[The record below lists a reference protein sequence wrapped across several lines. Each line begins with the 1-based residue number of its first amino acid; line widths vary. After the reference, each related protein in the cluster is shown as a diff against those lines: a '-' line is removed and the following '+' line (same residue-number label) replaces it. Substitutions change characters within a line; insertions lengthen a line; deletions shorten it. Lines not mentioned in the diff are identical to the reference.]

1 MTKRQRITIDVDIE
15 VGRNSEIDQVV
26 DTQYTT
32 LEKKNY
38 SFHVESKVCVNT
50 WAQVDKLIGFM
61 YENKLDL
68 KNLQPKY
75 DREEFNR

>member
-1 MTKRQRITIDVDIE
+1 MTKRQRVTIELGIE
-15 VGRNSEIDQVV
+15 VGKNSEIDKVV
-26 DTQYTT
+26 DTQYIAV
-32 LEKKNY
+32 EEKNY

-68 KNLQPKY
+68 KNLQP
-75 DREEFNR
+75 